1 MEPITH
7 ISLNIG
13 PTVGGDDCVV
23 ALRVVPDG
31 RDGNTVHGRT
41 LNFGEPDSGEAIT
54 VGSGEELVF
63 RPGSVKVAIADVERF
78 IALDPVSN
86 TISNLVWSWL
96 NIPPVPD
103 PDFFNYSF
111 AMARRIDRVYALHS
125 SIMSDM
131 NTNDDEPFVNNRARL
146 FSTVGD
152 VEIMCITMNRAIE
165 MIKRAGD
172 MISAATRVPAEVD
185 AIHEAL
191 LAVRNAFEHI
201 DERAIG
207 KAIKEGPTDARSI
220 FDQTSVIQSGVV
232 SYAGQSLN
240 LKTDVP
246 PALDA
251 ARHFVRDV
259 ITERGTTKTA
269 SGTQIKFGPMG

>member
-31 RDGNTVHGRT
+31 RDGSTVHGRT
-41 LNFGEPDSGEAIT
+41 LNFGEPDSGEAIA
-54 VGSGEELVF
+54 VGPGEELLF
-63 RPGSVKVAIADVERF
+63 RPGSVKVTIADVERF
-78 IALDPVSN
+78 LAQDPIRN
-86 TISNLVWSWL
+86 TTSNLVWSWL
-96 NIPPVPD
+96 NIPPLPH

-111 AMARRIDRVYALHS
+111 AMARRIDRAYALHS

-131 NTNDDEPFVNNRARL
+131 NTNDDEPFANNRARL
-146 FSTVGD
+146 FSILGD
-152 VEIMCITMNRAIE
+152 VEIMCIAMNRGIG

-172 MISAATRVPAEVD
+172 VISAATRAPAEAD
-185 AIHEAL
+185 AIHEAV

-207 KAIKEGPTDARSI
+207 KAFKEGPTDARSI
-220 FDQTSVIQSGVV
+220 FDQTSLIQSGVV

-240 LKTDVP
+240 LKTAVP

-251 ARHFVRDV
+251 ARRFIRDV
-259 ITERGTTKTA
+259 ITESGATKTA